1 MYPVGVLVG
10 GMIEDIEG
18 IQGVVGIYL
27 ATYPQDST
35 MFPEKS
41 GTGKHHI
48 SMTYTKHLWFYW
60 SCRMIG
66 AFNTSIGKVIQA
78 RKIT

>member
-10 GMIEDIEG
+10 GMIEG

-41 GTGKHHI
+41 GTGKD
-48 SMTYTKHLWFYW
+48 KHE
-60 SCRMIG
+60 
-66 AFNTSIGKVIQA
+66 TSLVLLVM
-78 RKIT
+78 